1 MGKKKPEEMAKQRA
15 VFQEG
20 ARKRGVDAPVAA
32 GIFDLMEKFAG
43 YGFNKSHSA
52 AYALIS
58 YQTAWLKAHFPAAFM
73 AAVLSADMDNTDKIV
88 RLMAECRDMKLKV
101 VPPDVNS
108 SDYYFTA
115 YAGDTIVYGLGA
127 IKGVGQSAI
136 EGMLRE
142 RVENGV
148 FSDLY
153 DLCRRV
159 DLRKVNRRVFEA
171 LIRAGALDSMGD
183 NRATQMANLPLAM
196 KLAEQNSRNL
206 DTGQDD
212 LFGETTEQSCT
223 PQAKPAVPEWDEEQK
238 LLGEKETLGLYL
250 TGHPIIR
257 YQDELE
263 RIISGTLASLVSSAG
278 DNAVVP
284 SGRGDAWERPV
295 VIAGLVM
302 TMRVRKT
309 QRGGNIAFLTLDDH
323 TAQID
328 VRIFSEVFDKHQAL
342 LGKDK
347 VLVIQGTLGL
357 DDYSGGNQVTAQTI
371 YDINQARAQFAR
383 RLVVGVESRQ
393 AGNGFV
399 RSLADILQPFR
410 EGQCR
415 VCIDYLGGGAQAR
428 IALGDEWTVH
438 PTDEL
443 LHRLREL
450 AGAQRVAVEYT

>member
-1 MGKKKPEEMAKQRA
+1 
-15 VFQEG
+15 
-20 ARKRGVDAPVAA
+20 
-32 GIFDLMEKFAG
+32 
-43 YGFNKSHSA
+43 
-52 AYALIS
+52 
-58 YQTAWLKAHFPAAFM
+58 
-73 AAVLSADMDNTDKIV
+73 
-88 RLMAECRDMKLKV
+88 
-101 VPPDVNS
+101 VNS

-115 YAGDTIVYGLGA
+115 CAGDTIVYGLGA

-136 EGMLRE
+136 EGMLQE
-142 RVENGV
+142 RAENGV

-153 DLCRRV
+153 DLCQRV

-171 LIRAGALDSMGD
+171 LIRAGALDPMGD

-196 KLAEQNSRNL
+196 KLAEQNTRNQ

-212 LFGETTEQSCT
+212 LFGETTEHSCS
-223 PQAKPAVPEWDEEQK
+223 PRAKPVVPEWDEEQK

-257 YQDELE
+257 YQEELG
-263 RIISGTLASLVSSAG
+263 RIISGSLASLVNFTG
-278 DNAVVP
+278 DNAAVP
-284 SGRGDAWERPV
+284 STRGEGWERPV
-295 VIAGLVM
+295 IIAGLVM

-328 VRIFSEVFDKHQAL
+328 VRLFPEVYDKHQAL
-342 LGKDK
+342 LAKDRL
-347 VLVIQGTLGL
+347 LVIQGTLGV
-357 DDYSGGNQVTAQTI
+357 DDYSGGNQVTAQAV

-399 RSLADILQPFR
+399 SSLADVLRPFR

-428 IALGDEWTVH
+428 IALGDDWTVH

-450 AGAQRVAVEYT
+450 AGSERVVVEYS